1 MPTLI
6 IDTFKP
12 KNNGKFPVVEAED
25 VAMPDGTRLSELSV
39 SYPLSDAANV
49 LEPEQYYVFGEVNSL
64 AVTLAE
70 VDDGKIHEY
79 CFEFIPTEDFTELT
93 ITPEPRWVRDPQY
106 PAGKTCQVSIVRGV
120 GVMINA

>member
-1 MPTLI
+1 MKRDGNL
-6 IDTFKP
+6 
-12 KNNGKFPVVEAED
+12 PVVEAED

-39 SYPLSDAANV
+39 SYPLADAAAV

-93 ITPEPRWVRDPQY
+93 ITPEPRWARDPQY
-106 PAGKTCQVSIVRGV
+106 PAEKTCQVSIVRGV

>member
-1 MPTLI
+1 MALI
-6 IDTFKP
+6 IYDKM
-12 KNNGKFPVVEAED
+12 KRDGNLPVVEAED

-93 ITPEPRWVRDPQY
+93 ITPEPRWARDPQY